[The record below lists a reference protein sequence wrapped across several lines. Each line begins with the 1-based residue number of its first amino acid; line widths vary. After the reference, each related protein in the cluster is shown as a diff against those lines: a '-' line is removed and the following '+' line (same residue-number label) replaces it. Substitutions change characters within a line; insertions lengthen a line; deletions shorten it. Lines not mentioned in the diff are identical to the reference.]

1 MNPMP
6 GLNSPSQKPA
16 GRGHWLLDIAL
27 APWNYSLS
35 MLADAAASVG
45 MFIWAAFTLKPG
57 VDLVLVTVCALLG
70 YTLTEYAWHRWLFH
84 GRSSPRLFLQGHGR
98 HHANPQAR
106 LALPFFTS
114 LPHAAVVW
122 SLACMVIGPSRAA
135 FFTGV
140 WFLGYSAYG
149 GIHHLVHTPSVTNAF
164 ITRLRV
170 IHELHHARPR
180 RNFGVTTQLWDRV
193 FRTWSSPNPV

>member
-1 MNPMP
+1 MARR
-6 GLNSPSQKPA
+6 S
-16 GRGHWLLDIAL
+16 WLLDVAL
-27 APWNYSLS
+27 APWNYALS

-45 MFIWAAFTLKPG
+45 MFVWAAFT
-57 VDLVLVTVCALLG
+57 VNADIELVPIAACALLG

-84 GRSSPRLFLQGHGR
+84 GRTAPRAMLQGHGR
-98 HHANPQAR
+98 HHVEPQAR
-106 LALPFFTS
+106 LALPFFTT
-114 LPHAAVVW
+114 LPHVVVVW
-122 SLACMVIGPSRAA
+122 GLAALAVGPGRAA

-149 GIHHLVHTPSVTNAF
+149 AIHHLVHTPTVTNGL

-170 IHELHHARPR
+170 IHEVHHARPR

-193 FRTWSSPNPV
+193 FGTWSAPVRA